1 MSKMKIME
9 EIADVQVSSIIEI
22 LYESISWAMDGV
34 EEFDKLDSDAY
45 NEVHGAIQTLTIE
58 KLHAGYVPAE
68 DYTD

>member
-9 EIADVQVSSIIEI
+9 EVADTQVAYIIET
-22 LYESISWAMDGV
+22 LYDSIAWAMDGI
-34 EEFDKLDSDAY
+34 EEFDKLDSEAY
-45 NEVHGAIQTLTIE
+45 NEVHSAIQTLTIE

>member
-22 LYESISWAMDGV
+22 LYESIGWAMDGV
-34 EEFDKLDSDAY
+34 EEFDKLDSEAY
-45 NEVHGAIQTLTIE
+45 NAVHGAIQTLTIE

-68 DYTD
+68 DYTN